1 MAFTLDALQQ
11 VRLKNM
17 AKVFSLLPGDKVL
30 LVDSSLLSALD
41 RVTNMA
47 VLRKLSITKLF
58 KIDNL
63 PPKGDFPRIA
73 YLLPSTYA
81 SVMLISKHC
90 KVDETN
96 GIQRTRL
103 VVFVPKE
110 TPDVRY
116 VLESKGLYGRN
127 MCTESLSLGWIPID
141 SDLVSLNLPTLF
153 ADFYLNGDYTWPQFM
168 GLEVGELLEVAHES
182 ELAPM
187 GCRVHAFGEAA
198 EAVASGIR
206 LHCIQSG
213 LVTTPYA
220 SVQTGPRAPHVK
232 LMDSANAVSQ
242 SSMCS
247 VNPTNVLQ
255 PPPLVIIF
263 SRDWDYVTP
272 MLMPMTFEALIHEV
286 IGIELGV
293 VELPESVCSDK
304 GLRKYVLHS
313 DNLFCYK
320 EVRNLHISRVHT
332 MLESWRNSL
341 QDTRS
346 GLELQL
352 ATRRP
357 STDTLSTT
365 TSNSNNYVADLKQL
379 GSQVGPL
386 IAKRRELL
394 FLLLVLEHILHT
406 MTECERIEDLRAAQ
420 TILLRSGSG
429 ESLAM
434 VTGTVPSQ
442 SDEDQNNP
450 SKSVPPAAGG
460 PCGTAADDLS
470 SMPLRLAMEWISTHH
485 GDRLIDGIRMAAL
498 ACVTHDGLADEAYS
512 IIHRA
517 VLHAVGQTA
526 YPMLYALRCLRILGP
541 RGRFERPSLSGTVTT
556 TASDDDSGGGSG
568 DVKNASSRN
577 LSAKVARLGL
587 TQRRK
592 SVYNRLH
599 HLLHLSHHC
608 QTNRRIDQSPVSPS
622 YVYAGQHC
630 PVVVRLTEVVWAS
643 SLLDS
648 SMAKQ
653 PNNSAE
659 SSRTG
664 MAHSVDTELIH
675 RKQLVSALKLLG
687 LPETASSSLGLVNFT
702 DPSLAAA
709 GYQHDAFEL
718 RGRLAAPAARPLPLM
733 SVNQPVLVV
742 FPGGCTYG
750 EVAALRFAAARRRWN
765 LLIATS
771 CLLTSRDLLQQAGQ
785 DALNCDS
792 S

>member
-1 MAFTLDALQQ
+1 M
-11 VRLKNM
+11 
-17 AKVFSLLPGDKVL
+17 LPADKVL

-58 KIDNL
+58 KVDDL
-63 PPKGDFPRIA
+63 PPKGDFSRIV

-81 SVMLISKHC
+81 SVVLISKHC

-110 TPDVRY
+110 
-116 VLESKGLYGRN
+116 VLFHLCGTVKNQSQIDQLLFVISTLDLQFPCNRHVLF
-127 MCTESLSLGWIPID
+127 LS
-141 SDLVSLNLPTLF
+141 
-153 ADFYLNGDYTWPQFM
+153 Q
-168 GLEVGELLEVAHES
+168 
-182 ELAPM
+182 
-187 GCRVHAFGEAA
+187 VHAFGEAA

-206 LHCIQSG
+206 LHCIRSG
-213 LVTTPYA
+213 LVTVPYSSAQPFSRTPHMKKM
-220 SVQTGPRAPHVK
+220 G
-232 LMDSANAVSQ
+232 SADAVSQ
-242 SSMCS
+242 SSMCP
-247 VNPTNVLQ
+247 VTPTNVLQ

-272 MLMPMTFEALIHEV
+272 MLVPMTFEALIHEV

-304 GLRKYVLHS
+304 GLRKQVLHS
-313 DNLFCYK
+313 DKLFCYK
-320 EVRNLHISRVHT
+320 EVRNMHISRVHT

-357 STDTLSTT
+357 STNTLSTT
-365 TSNSNNYVADLKQL
+365 VSNNSNYVADLKQL

-386 IAKRRELL
+386 IAKRRELS
-394 FLLLVLEHILHT
+394 FLLLVLEHILHA

-429 ESLAM
+429 EGLAM
-434 VTGTVPSQ
+434 VTGTMPSQ

-450 SKSVPPAAGG
+450 LKSVPPAAGG
-460 PCGTAADDLS
+460 PCGTAADDLG

-526 YPMLYALRCLRILGP
+526 YPMLHALRCLRILAP
-541 RGRFERPSLSGTVTT
+541 RSRFARPSPSGIATN

-568 DVKNASSRN
+568 DVKNASSASSRN
-577 LSAKVARLGL
+577 LSAKVVRLSL
-587 TQRRK
+587 IHRRK
-592 SVYNRLH
+592 SAYNRLH
-599 HLLHLSHHC
+599 HLLHLSHYC

-648 SMAKQ
+648 PMEKQ
-653 PNNSAE
+653 PNNPTD

-664 MAHSVDTELIH
+664 TTHSVDTELIH

-687 LPETASSSLGLVNFT
+687 LPDTASSSFGLVNFT

-718 RGRLAAPAARPLPLM
+718 RGRLTAPAARPLPLM

-785 DALNCDS
+785 DALNCEPS
-792 S
+792 

>member
-1 MAFTLDALQQ
+1 
-11 VRLKNM
+11 
-17 AKVFSLLPGDKVL
+17 
-30 LVDSSLLSALD
+30 
-41 RVTNMA
+41 
-47 VLRKLSITKLF
+47 
-58 KIDNL
+58 
-63 PPKGDFPRIA
+63 
-73 YLLPSTYA
+73 
-81 SVMLISKHC
+81 
-90 KVDETN
+90 
-96 GIQRTRL
+96 
-103 VVFVPKE
+103 
-110 TPDVRY
+110 
-116 VLESKGLYGRN
+116 
-127 MCTESLSLGWIPID
+127 
-141 SDLVSLNLPTLF
+141 
-153 ADFYLNGDYTWPQFM
+153 
-168 GLEVGELLEVAHES
+168 
-182 ELAPM
+182 
-187 GCRVHAFGEAA
+187 
-198 EAVASGIR
+198 
-206 LHCIQSG
+206 
-213 LVTTPYA
+213 
-220 SVQTGPRAPHVK
+220 
-232 LMDSANAVSQ
+232 
-242 SSMCS
+242 
-247 VNPTNVLQ
+247 
-255 PPPLVIIF
+255 
-263 SRDWDYVTP
+263 
-272 MLMPMTFEALIHEV
+272 
-286 IGIELGV
+286 
-293 VELPESVCSDK
+293 
-304 GLRKYVLHS
+304 
-313 DNLFCYK
+313 
-320 EVRNLHISRVHT
+320 

-357 STDTLSTT
+357 STDTLSMTT
-365 TSNSNNYVADLKQL
+365 NNSNNYVADLKQL

-386 IAKRRELL
+386 IAKRRELS
-394 FLLLVLEHILHT
+394 FLLLVLEHILHE

-450 SKSVPPAAGG
+450 SKSVAPAAGG

-498 ACVTHDGLADEAYS
+498 ACVTHDGLADETYS

-526 YPMLYALRCLRILGP
+526 YPMLHALRCLRILAP
-541 RGRFERPSLSGTVTT
+541 RGRFVRHSLSGAVTT

-568 DVKNASSRN
+568 DVKIASSRN
-577 LSAKVARLGL
+577 LSAKVARLAL

-592 SVYNRLH
+592 SAYNRLH
-599 HLLHLSHHC
+599 HLLHLSHQC

-648 SMAKQ
+648 SVAKQ
-653 PNNSAE
+653 PNNSAG
-659 SSRTG
+659 STRMSTVHT
-664 MAHSVDTELIH
+664 MDTELIH

-687 LPETASSSLGLVNFT
+687 LPDTASSSLGLVNFT

-718 RGRLAAPAARPLPLM
+718 RGRLSAPAARPLPLM